1 MAATAIAPVMT
12 PSTAQRRRALAVVDS
27 HAGAYPSPGI
37 DRSGPVRVV
46 VADHQALV
54 RAGLHALLDV
64 EEDIVVVGEA
74 ADADQAVA
82 LSRRVRPDVIL
93 LDAGLPPVDGVEA
106 TQRIA
111 AEPNLA
117 SIPVVMLTGSET
129 DEYVFGAL
137 RAGVRGFLL
146 KDAGADELGD
156 AVRAVADGEGVLSP
170 GVARRLMEEFAAL
183 PESNRPRPEQLDEL
197 TPRELEVVALVAM
210 GMSNLEIAQHLVV
223 SAATAKTHVSRA
235 LRKLDARDRSQLV
248 TLAYE
253 TGLVV
258 PRVRAGSERH
268 APALV
273 AV

>member
-1 MAATAIAPVMT
+1 MT
-12 PSTAQRRRALAVVDS
+12 PTTAQRRRELANPP
-27 HAGAYPSPGI
+27 AATMPSVGS
-37 DRSGPVRVV
+37 DRSEPIRVV
-46 VADHQALV
+46 IADSQALV

-64 EEDIVVVGEA
+64 EEDIVVVGEVA
-74 ADADQAVA
+74 NAEQAVA
-82 LSRRVRPDVIL
+82 LSRRIRPDVLL
-93 LDAGLPPVDGVEA
+93 LDAGLPPLGGVEA
-106 TQRIA
+106 TRRIA
-111 AEPNLA
+111 EEPELA
-117 SIPVVMLTGSET
+117 SIRVVMLTASET

-156 AVRAVADGEGVLSP
+156 ALRAVADGEAVLSP

-197 TPRELEVVALVAM
+197 TPRELEVVALVAV
-210 GMSNLEIAQHLVV
+210 GMSNLEIAEHLVV
-223 SAATAKTHVSRA
+223 SSATAKTHVSRA

-258 PRVRAGSERH
+258 PRARGASLRG

-273 AV
+273 GA